1 MSLKVDLARY
11 TALFLSDSRDHLQR
25 CNALLLEWERA
36 PNSAGPVAELFRS
49 FHSIK
54 GSAAT
59 LGFDD
64 VAYLA
69 HVAEH
74 LLEDLRNG
82 LLKPSTEV
90 VETLFRAVD
99 LVGNGVEA
107 VAAGGTAAPAD
118 DLVAAV
124 GRLAASTAGRGAGLE
139 RRSQP
144 RPKPGGPGAVPS
156 LPEEGWTAEF
166 AVARPVRQVRVN
178 LDRLDSLVSEVGELV
193 VARNRLET
201 MAAAQEIGSELEQL
215 STRISGLVSGLQRD
229 VLRARMAP
237 VSEVF
242 DRFPRMVRDLAR
254 DLGKSVRFEVQGGDI
269 ELDRSVLDD
278 LPEPLT
284 HLLRNAIDHGFEPP
298 AVRAA
303 SGKHEEGV
311 LRVRA
316 ERARDE
322 VLIVVADDGRGIDR
336 RAVRDRA
343 VETGLLDP
351 SAPPPDDAQLL
362 RLLAQSGFTMKT
374 EVTTV
379 SGRGVGVDAV
389 QGRVRA
395 MGGRIELATREG
407 HGTTF
412 LLRLPVTRAIVRA
425 LLVGCGG
432 ERYVI
437 PFGLLAEAAV
447 ADRPEEGITLRSEAL
462 PSVDLRAVIGM
473 PPAYEVRRP
482 VVVLDLGGRRGALIV
497 DSLLGQQDVVV
508 EDLVAPV
515 GTPTWVSGATVLP
528 DGLPALIIDP
538 TALF

>member
-1 MSLKVDLARY
+1 VDLARY

-25 CNALLLEWERA
+25 CNALLLEWERT
-36 PNSAGPVAELFRS
+36 PESAGPVAELFRS

-54 GSAAT
+54 GSSAT

-69 HVAEH
+69 HVVEH
-74 LLEDLRNG
+74 LLEDVRNG
-82 LLKPSTEV
+82 LVPPSSEV
-90 VETLFRAVD
+90 VETLLSAVD
-99 LVGNGVEA
+99 LVGLGVEA
-107 VAAGGTAAPAD
+107 AARGERAPPGD
-118 DLVAAV
+118 QLIAAV
-124 GRLAASTAGRGAGLE
+124 GRLTARTSAPGVE
-139 RRSQP
+139 RRAQP
-144 RPKPGGPGAVPS
+144 RPLPGGGAIPS

-201 MAAAQEIGSELEQL
+201 MAARDIGSELEQL
-215 STRISGLVSGLQRD
+215 STRISGLVTGLQRD

-237 VSEVF
+237 VSEIF

-284 HLLRNAIDHGFEPP
+284 HLIRNAVDHGLEPP
-298 AVRAA
+298 AERLAA
-303 SGKHEEGV
+303 GKEEEGL

-322 VLIVVADDGRGIDR
+322 VIIVVADDGRGIDR
-336 RAVRDRA
+336 HAVRDRA
-343 VETGLLDP
+343 VERKLLQP
-351 SAPPPDDAQLL
+351 EAPPPDDAQLL
-362 RLLAQSGFTMKT
+362 RLLAHAGFTMKT
-374 EVTTV
+374 EITTV
-379 SGRGVGVDAV
+379 SGRGVGMDAV
-389 QGRVRA
+389 LTRVRA
-395 MGGRIELATREG
+395 MGGRTEVSTRERG
-407 HGTTF
+407 GTTF

-425 LLVGCGG
+425 LVVECGG

-447 ADRPEEGITLRSEAL
+447 AEKPEEGITLRNQAL
-462 PSVDLRAVIGM
+462 PSVDLRHVIGM
-473 PPAYEVRRP
+473 APAANGRRP
-482 VVVLDLGGRRGALIV
+482 VVILDLGGRRGALIV
-497 DSLLGQQDVVV
+497 DALLGQQDVVI
-508 EDLVAPV
+508 EDLIAPV
-515 GTPTWVSGATVLP
+515 GTPLWVSGGTVLP
-528 DGLPALIIDP
+528 DGHPALILDP

>member
-1 MSLKVDLARY
+1 VDLARY

-25 CNALLLEWERA
+25 CNALLLEWERT
-36 PNSAGPVAELFRS
+36 PESAAPVAELFRS

-59 LGFDD
+59 LGFDE

-69 HVAEH
+69 HVVEH
-74 LLEDLRNG
+74 LLEDVRNG
-82 LLKPSTEV
+82 LVPPSAEV
-90 VETLFRAVD
+90 VETLLRAVD
-99 LVGNGVEA
+99 VVGAGVEA
-107 VAAGGTAAPAD
+107 AGRGEPAPPAD
-118 DLVAAV
+118 DLIAAV
-124 GRLAASTAGRGAGLE
+124 GRLAAQSSAHPVGAE
-139 RRSQP
+139 RRAQP
-144 RPKPGGPGAVPS
+144 RPKPGGGAVPS

-201 MAAAQEIGSELEQL
+201 MAARDIGSELERL
-215 STRISGLVSGLQRD
+215 STRISGLVTGLQRD

-237 VSEVF
+237 VSEIF

-254 DLGKSVRFEVQGGDI
+254 ELGKEVRFEVQGGDI

-284 HLLRNAIDHGFEPP
+284 HLLRNAVDHGFEFPEE
-298 AVRAA
+298 RKAA
-303 SGKHEEGV
+303 GKSEEGV

-322 VLIVVADDGRGIDR
+322 VIIVVADDGRGIDR
-336 RAVRDRA
+336 HAVRNRA
-343 VETGLLDP
+343 VERNLLHTD
-351 SAPPPDDAQLL
+351 APAPDDAQLM
-362 RLLAQSGFTMKT
+362 RLLAHSGFTMKT
-374 EVTTV
+374 QVTTV
-379 SGRGVGVDAV
+379 SGRGVGMDAV
-389 QGRVRA
+389 LTRVRA
-395 MGGRIELATREG
+395 MGGRAELTTREG
-407 HGTTF
+407 IGTTF

-425 LLVGCGG
+425 LVVECGG

-447 ADRPEEGITLRSEAL
+447 AEKPEEGITLRNQAL
-462 PSVDLRAVIGM
+462 PSVDLREVIGM
-473 PPAYEVRRP
+473 PPAANGRRP

-497 DSLLGQQDVVV
+497 DALLGQQDVVI
-508 EDLVAPV
+508 EDLIAPI
-515 GTPTWVSGATVLP
+515 GTPLWVSGGTVLP
-528 DGLPALIIDP
+528 DGLPALILDP